1 MRAAVVAAVL
11 LVACGGKAKP
21 PPPPPPDPF
30 ADDPIAV
37 FETLET
43 RLVSSKQIDVEAR
56 IESIGVVSS
65 DLTGEL
71 HVEPDRVSWIKV
83 QGAFSGVPTDAKWS
97 SETPV
102 DPLHGDVGPWT
113 WAEALLLG
121 LTRMGALHNWAKV
134 IGGADPDEANGD
146 VRSWVTV
153 DQLAWKGDRAD
164 SRTLTFRIVVGDV
177 PVGEGELA
185 LDAAGLPTR
194 RDQLVHFPEGDMRVV
209 ETYTRFEL
217 VDR

>member
-1 MRAAVVAAVL
+1 MRAAALALVL
-11 LVACGGKAKP
+11 AACGATSKP

-43 RLVSSKQIDVEAR
+43 RLVSAKQIDVEAR

-83 QGAFSGVPTDAKWS
+83 EGAFSGVPTDAKWS

-134 IGGADPDEANGD
+134 IVGADPDDGNGD

-153 DQLAWKGDRAD
+153 DQLAWKGERAD
-164 SRTLTFRIVVGDV
+164 SHTPTFRIIVADV
-177 PVGEGELA
+177 PVGEGELV
-185 LDAAGLPTR
+185 LDAGGLPTR
-194 RDQLVHFPEGDMRVV
+194 REQLVRFPEGDMRVV
-209 ETYTRFEL
+209 ETYTRFDVL
-217 VDR
+217 AK